1 MNHSELVKS
10 KEKTDKQ
17 SSKDI
22 NNLVSAKIRQDKL
35 DKQTAKF
42 LDDGGKV
49 QEVEFGTMKADTK
62 GYTALRINHEQV
74 ADGFKPKT

>member
-1 MNHSELVKS
+1 MNHSELVKA

-35 DKQTAKF
+35 DKQKAEF
-42 LDDGGKV
+42 LENGGKV
-49 QEVEFGTMKADTK
+49 QEVEFGTMKGDTK
-62 GYTALRINHEQV
+62 GHTLKIKNE
-74 ADGFKPKT
+74 G